1 MEERTRLTAI
11 GRVAVFVGSVL
22 LAGCVTNIAPT
33 SDTNPPPSE
42 ALGGFQNYEVSQ
54 ITLAAGQET
63 ESNEVALVKVQENW
77 DKNVGLV
84 LDDLRE
90 SGTNGRTLLIEPIV
104 TEMKFV
110 SGGKRFWAGAAAGS
124 SAVLMTV
131 NLTDKA
137 TGNVIANP
145 QFFQRA
151 AAYGGAWSFGGS
163 DNAMLVR
170 ISSLVAQYLGDNK
183 DEAVGGSANLIRSE

>member
-1 MEERTRLTAI
+1 MYERASLTIVSRIA
-11 GRVAVFVGSVL
+11 AVVGCVL

-54 ITLAAGQET
+54 ITLAESQDS
-63 ESNEVALVKVQENW
+63 ESNQVALIKVQENW
-77 DKNVGLV
+77 DKNVGLM
-84 LDDLRE
+84 LDDWGG
-90 SGTNGRTLLIEPIV
+90 SSTNGRTLVIEPLI

-110 SGGKRFWAGAAAGS
+110 SGSKRFWVGAAAGS
-124 SAVLMTV
+124 SAVLMNV
-131 NLTDKA
+131 KLTDKA
-137 TGNVIANP
+137 TGDVVANP

-151 AAYGGAWSFGGS
+151 AALGGNFSVGGT

-183 DEAVGGSANLIRSE
+183 VEAVGGSANLIRSE

>member
-1 MEERTRLTAI
+1 MKGKFGQMIFSRGALMI
-11 GRVAVFVGSVL
+11 SCVL

-33 SDTNPPPSE
+33 SDTNPPPAE

-54 ITLAAGQET
+54 ITLAAGQQS

-77 DKNVGLV
+77 NKNVGLM
-84 LDDLRE
+84 LDDWQG
-90 SGTNGRTLLIEPIV
+90 SGANGRTLLIEPIV

-137 TGNVIANP
+137 TGDVIASP

-170 ISSLVAQYLGDNK
+170 ISSLVAQYLEDNK

>member
-1 MEERTRLTAI
+1 MEGKFGQLIFSRGALI
-11 GRVAVFVGSVL
+11 ISCIL

-54 ITLAAGQET
+54 VALAADQKS
-63 ESNEVALVKVQENW
+63 ESNEVALIKVQENW
-77 DKNVGLV
+77 DKNVGLM
-84 LDDLRE
+84 LDDWRAA
-90 SGTNGRTLLIEPIV
+90 GTNGRTLLIEPIV

-137 TGNVIANP
+137 SGDVIASP

>member
-1 MEERTRLTAI
+1 MEGKFSRMIFSYGALMI
-11 GRVAVFVGSVL
+11 SCVL

-33 SDTNPPPSE
+33 SDTNPPPTE
-42 ALGGFQNYEVSQ
+42 ALGGFQNYEVIQ
-54 ITLAAGQET
+54 IALAAGQQS

-77 DKNVGLV
+77 NKNVGLM
-84 LDDLRE
+84 LDDWQG
-90 SGTNGRTLLIEPIV
+90 SGANGRTLLIEPVV

-131 NLTDKA
+131 KLTDKA
-137 TGNVIANP
+137 TGDVIASP

-170 ISSLVAQYLGDNK
+170 ISSLVAQYLEDNK